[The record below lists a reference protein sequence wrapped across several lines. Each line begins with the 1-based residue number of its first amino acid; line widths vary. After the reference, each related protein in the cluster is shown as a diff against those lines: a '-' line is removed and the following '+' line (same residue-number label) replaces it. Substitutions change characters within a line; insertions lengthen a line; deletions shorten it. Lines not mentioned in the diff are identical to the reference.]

1 MNLPRRNRG
10 LSDVLVPLLFLIC
23 LLGNLVLMPWHVDAR
38 KVCERDGTCVGA
50 DTSGSGEEIHAP
62 SVDENEEDDE
72 EDDDE
77 EEVDSDEDYEDDD
90 EEDED
95 YDDEEDEDYDEEEE
109 DLGHHDAAEYEPTPW
124 GIPQLVVGRQR
135 RGTLVTMEKTRI
147 YMTETVSQFDDYE
160 NVREDCWLHHAQCTF
175 WASRGSCQDNPIY
188 MTLKCAPACQTCHLL
203 RYENPDDIP
212 DYSSPVHGEAGH
224 LIEASY
230 QSTKEM
236 QFRLTKPEL
245 KVDLRK
251 RFNRKGKNQRIKK
264 RSRRSRES
272 T

>member
-1 MNLPRRNRG
+1 MNLLRRNGG
-10 LSDVLVPLLFLIC
+10 LSDVLVARLFLTC
-23 LLGNLVLMPWHVDAR
+23 LLGNLVLMPWHVDAQE
-38 KVCERDGTCVGA
+38 VCERDGTCVSA
-50 DTSGSGEEIHAP
+50 DTTGSGEEIHAP
-62 SVDENEEDDE
+62 SVAENDEYDE
-72 EDDDE
+72 EDDE
-77 EEVDSDEDYEDDD
+77 EEVDSDEDDEDDDSDEDD

-95 YDDEEDEDYDEEEE
+95 YDDEEEE
-109 DLGHHDAAEYEPTPW
+109 DWSRQDSAEYEPVPW
-124 GIPQLVVGRQR
+124 GIPQLVEGRQR
-135 RGTLVTMEKTRI
+135 RGTLDTMEKTRI

-160 NVREDCWLHHAQCTF
+160 SVREDCWLHHAQCTF
-175 WASRGSCQDNPIY
+175 WASRGSCQDNPMY
-188 MTLKCAPACQTCHLL
+188 MTLKCGPACQSCHLL

-224 LIEASY
+224 LIEAIY

-236 QFRLTKPEL
+236 EFVLTKPEP